1 MFTGPL
7 QQLMAFSENER
18 QQRHQEGGRSSCGDI
33 DYGTANAAV
42 GITMMPLIDLG
53 AIRAEKAPA
62 RPPLGQRLLALW
74 HALVG
79 SRGLTHS

>member
-1 MFTGPL
+1 
-7 QQLMAFSENER
+7 
-18 QQRHQEGGRSSCGDI
+18 
-33 DYGTANAAV
+33 
-42 GITMMPLIDLG
+42 MMPLIDLG